1 MTEVLVYVGLGSNLD
16 DPESRVKAGIEL
28 LACLPHSCLRACSS
42 LYRSAPM
49 GPQDQPDYVNAVVEL
64 STSLQ
69 AEVLLDQL
77 QAAERVQGRT
87 RTRRW
92 GPRTLD
98 LDILLYGQNVYATD
112 RLRVPHPGIAQRNF
126 VLYPLAEVNAE
137 LQIPGLGSIQSLL
150 ARCSD
155 ADLYRLSTPV
165 ESAGQG

>member
-1 MTEVLVYVGLGSNLD
+1 
-16 DPESRVKAGIEL
+16 
-28 LACLPHSCLRACSS
+28 
-42 LYRSAPM
+42 M

-77 QAAERVQGRT
+77 QAAERAQGRT